1 MMFYHIFFPFIILF
15 YGKCCQQV
23 KHHIVDNQIECACKM
38 FLKVG
43 MLCSHVF
50 YALQQA
56 DVEANPP
63 QYLLNRWLKNAEKI
77 LIATDGQVSYNQND
91 RKNMKITDIWYEFN
105 SCLSLAGM
113 DEDLTEQ
120 VYSTIKELKEK
131 LASKETNTKSSKKD
145 FLSSVIGSQPSEV
158 NVLPPKNSRNKGCG
172 KRMLSSIEVSE
183 NDKKR
188 QRLCKLCGL
197 MCNHDS
203 RNCPSKA

>member
-1 MMFYHIFFPFIILF
+1 
-15 YGKCCQQV
+15 
-23 KHHIVDNQIECACKM
+23 
-38 FLKVG
+38 
-43 MLCSHVF
+43 MLWTGEASYCRQPDWL
-50 YALQQA
+50 YLQNVSEGWNVVQPCVLCLA
-56 DVEANPP
+56 ISRCRDIPP

-105 SCLSLAGM
+105 TCLSLAGM

-131 LASKETNTKSSKKD
+131 LASTEMNTKSSKKD

-188 QRLCKLCGL
+188 QRMCKLCGL